1 VSLVKFRNIKK
12 EIRILGIEN
21 GPLHLFDLEQ
31 IPLFGI
37 VYRGGCWFDGIMQV
51 KVTKNGLD
59 ATEKISEMIRTSPH
73 YQQLRV
79 IMLHGI
85 FYAGFNTVNIKQL
98 FSFTGLPIISLTSE
112 EPNFHYMKKALRMLP
127 QWKKR
132 WKNIEDAGEV
142 IRFTRDHSKLFLQ
155 IVGLRREDAE
165 TIISISSNRSNIPEP
180 LRVAN
185 IIASGFFN

>member
-1 VSLVKFRNIKK
+1 
-12 EIRILGIEN
+12 
-21 GPLHLFDLEQ
+21 
-31 IPLFGI
+31 
-37 VYRGGCWFDGIMQV
+37 
-51 KVTKNGLD
+51 
-59 ATEKISEMIRTSPH
+59 
-73 YQQLRV
+73 
-79 IMLHGI
+79 
-85 FYAGFNTVNIKQL
+85 VNIKQL